1 MRTASPDAALRGVA
15 PSVRSSVL
23 GSCYLLL
30 TLVDRSTAFVANGC
44 VRTAR
49 PGALVRPCSGG
60 GGAASPLRSSTNAAA
75 SMVPR
80 EQQRRRATQLAMAL
94 DTTNNPITS
103 KVYGRA
109 DAKGGSKTPDMNEEI
124 AASGIE
130 EVRCVISVKG
140 MDEQLGIMS
149 TQQALQR
156 ASDEG
161 LDLVMITKDAEP
173 PVVKII
179 DYGKFKYKQDRRKKD
194 NKAKHKATEMKE
206 VKMSYKIETHDYM
219 VRLRNAQKFV
229 KQGHRVRIV
238 VTFRGREQSHM
249 DLGNV
254 LLDKVTNDLE
264 GLALVEPKRREGNRL
279 SMIVFPKP
287 TT

>member
-1 MRTASPDAALRGVA
+1 MRLASPDAARRGVA
-15 PSVRSSVL
+15 PSVLSSVL

-44 VRTAR
+44 VRTAQ
-49 PGALVRPCSGG
+49 PGALVRPCSGS

-75 SMVPR
+75 SVVPR

-109 DAKGGSKTPDMNEEI
+109 DTKGGSKTPDMNEEI

-161 LDLVMITKDAEP
+161 LDLVMITKDAQP

-179 DYGKFKYKQDRRKKD
+179 DYGKFKYKRDRRKKD

>member
-1 MRTASPDAALRGVA
+1 MGRWSESSRGGA
-15 PSVRSSVL
+15 PSVLSSVL
-23 GSCYLLL
+23 GCCCVLLA
-30 TLVDRSTAFVANGC
+30 LVDRSTAFVASGS
-44 VRTAR
+44 AR
-49 PGALVRPCSGG
+49 V
-60 GGAASPLRSSTNAAA
+60 ASPGVLLGHRGAISSLGGRAVPAGWMPVVAAGG
-75 SMVPR
+75 
-80 EQQRRRATQLAMAL
+80 QQRRRRTLLGMAI

-109 DAKGGSKTPDMNEEI
+109 DAKGSKTPDMNEEI

-130 EVRCVISVKG
+130 EVRCVISIKG

-149 TQQALQR
+149 TQEALQR
-156 ASDEG
+156 ADDEG
-161 LDLVMITKDAEP
+161 LDLVMITKDAQP

-206 VKMSYKIETHDYM
+206 VKMSYKIETHDYG
-219 VRLRNAQKFV
+219 VRLKNAKKFV
-229 KQGHRVRIV
+229 SQGHRVRIV

-254 LLDKVTNDLE
+254 LLDKVKIDLE

>member
-1 MRTASPDAALRGVA
+1 
-15 PSVRSSVL
+15 
-23 GSCYLLL
+23 
-30 TLVDRSTAFVANGC
+30 
-44 VRTAR
+44 
-49 PGALVRPCSGG
+49 
-60 GGAASPLRSSTNAAA
+60 
-75 SMVPR
+75 
-80 EQQRRRATQLAMAL
+80 MAI

-109 DAKGGSKTPDMNEEI
+109 DARGGSKTPDMNEEI

-130 EVRCVISVKG
+130 EVRCVISIKG

-161 LDLVMITKDAEP
+161 LDLVMITKDADP

-194 NKAKHKATEMKE
+194 NKAKHKATELKE
-206 VKMSYKIETHDYM
+206 VKMSYKIETHDYE
-219 VRLRNAQKFV
+219 VRLRNARKFV
-229 KQGHRVRIV
+229 TQGHRVRIV
-238 VTFRGREQSHM
+238 VTFRGREQAHM

-254 LLDKVTNDLE
+254 LLDKVTKDLD
-264 GLALVEPKRREGNRL
+264 GLALAEPKRREGNRL

>member
-1 MRTASPDAALRGVA
+1 MRTASPDAARRGVA
-15 PSVRSSVL
+15 PSVLSSVL

-30 TLVDRSTAFVANGC
+30 TLIDRSTAFVANGC
-44 VRTAR
+44 ARTAQ
-49 PGALVRPCSGG
+49 PGALVRPSSGG
-60 GGAASPLRSSTNAAA
+60 GGAASPLRSGTNAAV
-75 SMVPR
+75 SVVPR
-80 EQQRRRATQLAMAL
+80 EQQRRRATQPAMAL

-109 DAKGGSKTPDMNEEI
+109 DTKGGSKTPDMNEEI